1 MRQALMIYAVGMA
14 GFQMVYLGLGFEP
27 ARNLGL
33 GLVVLLAVLISG
45 VFGWLW
51 LMRTTPLALGL
62 AFSWAGA
69 ACLLGWW
76 WLREVLGT
84 PGWMAGNAVVFAFL
98 TTYLTGAV
106 LHLVV
111 VQQSFA
117 LRRVAAWA
125 PVALAAVISLIL
137 LAWQGG
143 V

>member
-1 MRQALMIYAVGMA
+1 MIVYAAGMA
-14 GFQMVYLGLGFEP
+14 AFHVAYLGIGFEP

-33 GLVVLLAVLISG
+33 GLVVLLAVLISA

-76 WLREVLGT
+76 WLREVLGA
-84 PGWMAGNAVVFAFL
+84 PGWMVGNGVVFAFL

-125 PVALAAVISLIL
+125 PVALAAVISFGV
-137 LAWQGG
+137 LAWRGEI
-143 V
+143 